1 MFQSIVS
8 IRHYFR
14 QSWIGLEEDVLARVF
29 SNSFLRDKKKKKKNL
44 NWVKG
49 EAWKVK
55 AFFYMQLKSFFI
67 VEFIFHGPATL
78 YCVLREC
85 QSSELYF
92 FCLFVSLRKWKTL
105 CVKECDARVF
115 CVWNHVQPQLLCKVN
130 KNRKQSL
137 AKLMNPYFTPN
148 RAQKTCLWK
157 DGQRFTSLQVCKN
170 TVSTNRRTISE

>member
-8 IRHYFR
+8 IRHCFS

-29 SNSFLRDKKKKKKNL
+29 SNSFLRAKEKKNL

-67 VEFIFHGPATL
+67 VEFTFHGPATL

-92 FCLFVSLRKWKTL
+92 FCLFVRLRKWKTL

-115 CVWNHVQPQLLCKVN
+115 CVWNHIQPQLLRKVN

-148 RAQKTCLWK
+148 RAQKTCWMFMK
-157 DGQRFTSLQVCKN
+157 RWAEVHHPASI
-170 TVSTNRRTISE
+170 NRRTISE